1 MGNLIK
7 WKTIDSESTYDTA
20 RIYRATSEAGS
31 YSLLASQTIT
41 DVSYYDPTGTTS
53 HWYKIDFYDTT
64 NSAASSLS
72 SAIQGGTF
80 TGYCTV
86 EDVRNMTNL
95 TINDVS
101 DSQLACLIE
110 YCGQQLNSQI
120 NQYFE
125 EEAISYISPEKT
137 NKIDGSNTS
146 YYSLNFPIGD
156 TTGDSAVTTAD
167 IKVYSHASD
176 GTKTEL
182 TVSSIVANTGKF
194 VLSTAPSSAIVGLT
208 MTYHKSSLSVSDP
221 HPLIRNACAL
231 LTASW
236 AYTKINVGKAP
247 RWRMGST
254 QIYRDMDSFN
264 TYYTRYIR
272 LLDQINNRDVI
283 QVVEA
288 ENLL

>member
-7 WKTIDSESTYDTA
+7 WKSIDSESTYNQT
-20 RIYRATSEAGS
+20 RIYRATSETGTFT
-31 YSLLASQTIT
+31 LLATQTSIT
-41 DVSYYDPTGTTS
+41 DTSYYDPTGGTS

-64 NSAASSLS
+64 NAVASSLS
-72 SAIQGGTF
+72 TAIQGGTF

-86 EDVRNMTNL
+86 EDVRNITNL
-95 TINDVS
+95 TTNDVT
-101 DSQLACLIE
+101 DSKLACLIE

-125 EEAISYISPEKT
+125 EEAISYISPEK
-137 NKIDGSNTS
+137 SNNLSGTTF
-146 YYSLNFPIGD
+146 YTKNFPLGD
-156 TTGDSAVTTAD
+156 TTGDSAVTVAD

-182 TVSSIVANTGKF
+182 AVSSIIANTGQF
-194 VLSTAPSSAIVGLT
+194 VLSAAPAASIIGLT
-208 MTYHKSSLSVSDP
+208 TTYNKSSLSVSDP
-221 HPLIRNACAL
+221 HPLIRDACAL

-283 QVVEA
+283 QVVTGDK
-288 ENLL
+288 LI